1 MFICKR
7 FCSFITASDII
18 QTSFSI
24 CVTYKLQS
32 MNYFAFSVKDRFLFF
47 WLTAQAFKNTPP
59 LIRRYDIY

>member
-7 FCSFITASDII
+7 FCSFITANDII

-32 MNYFAFSVKDRFLFF
+32 MNYFAFSVKDRFLVFF
-47 WLTAQAFKNTPP
+47 GLLLKHLKILRP
-59 LIRRYDIY
+59 